1 MAVVAEVHATGH
13 VDPPGRATVLQYQL
27 VVVNIIFHPLE
38 QQTGYLF
45 RGGIAERPRA
55 AGDGDVGG
63 LALHVLGS
71 IGTMNGL
78 VEVDAAEARVHCDG
92 QVEVTARRFET
103 AHAEVLQSRDMA
115 LQRCVVDVVLLG
127 RL

>member
-1 MAVVAEVHATGH
+1 M
-13 VDPPGRATVLQYQL
+13 LQYQL
-27 VVVNIIFHPLE
+27 VVVDSIFHPFE

-45 RGGIAERPRA
+45 LGGIAEGPRA

-71 IGTMNGL
+71 IGTVEGL
-78 VEVDAAEARVHCDG
+78 VEVDAAEARVHFDR
-92 QVEVTARRFET
+92 QIEVTARRFET
-103 AHAEVLQSRDMA
+103 AHAEVLQGCDMA
-115 LQRCVVDVVLLG
+115 LQRRVVDMVLLG

>member
-1 MAVVAEVHATGH
+1 MAVVAEVHAAGY
-13 VDPPGRATVLQYQL
+13 VDPPGSAVMLQYQL

-38 QQTGYLF
+38 QQTGYLL
-45 RGGIAERPRA
+45 RGGIAERPCA

-78 VEVDAAEARVHCDG
+78 VEVDAAEARVHFDG
-92 QVEVTARRFET
+92 QVEVTACRFET
-103 AHAEVLQSRDMA
+103 AHAEVLQGRDMA
-115 LQRCVVDVVLLG
+115 LQWRVVDMVLLG
-127 RL
+127 GL

>member
-1 MAVVAEVHATGH
+1 M
-13 VDPPGRATVLQYQL
+13 LQYQL

-78 VEVDAAEARVHCDG
+78 VEVGAAEARAHLDG
-92 QVEVTARRFET
+92 QVEVTACRFET